1 MFFIIII
8 IYFIFDLKSKF
19 IFDIKIKIIILS
31 TLVEFI
37 FAHFDFMN
45 QQFQEISRGFVFAN
59 FNIILEIDLAFSK
72 DLQNLHKTMILLVE
86 KSLLVIRSFF
96 ECDFT

>member
-1 MFFIIII
+1 M
-8 IYFIFDLKSKF
+8 
-19 IFDIKIKIIILS
+19 
-31 TLVEFI
+31 EFI

-45 QQFQEISRGFVFAN
+45 HQFQEISRGFVFAN

-72 DLQNLHKTMILLVE
+72 DLQLENLHKTMILLVE

-96 ECDFT
+96 ECDFR